1 MSTLFNRDLLN
12 NAAPGDIA
20 QAVYSLVDDLQ
31 LQKPHL
37 QAAAVAVLFL
47 IVADLWRVPP
57 QDVFT
62 VVKNLMT
69 DPIHGE
75 RPEFRALRMYANEEL
90 ASA

>member
-1 MSTLFNRDLLN
+1 MKFNRDNLN
-12 NAAPGDIA
+12 NASPKDVT

-31 LQKPHL
+31 MSKPHI

-47 IVADLWRVPP
+47 VVADLYRVQP

-62 VVKNLMT
+62 VVKNLLA

-75 RPEFRALRMYANEEL
+75 APELRALRLYAKHEL
-90 ASA
+90 TPA